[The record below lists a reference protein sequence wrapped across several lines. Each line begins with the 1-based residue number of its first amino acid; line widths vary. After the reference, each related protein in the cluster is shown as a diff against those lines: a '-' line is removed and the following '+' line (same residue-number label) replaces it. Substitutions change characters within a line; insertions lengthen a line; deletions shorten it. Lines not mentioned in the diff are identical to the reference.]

1 MHRVNRSVPW
11 KEQAKAGLAPDLTV
25 RECQK
30 GGSGRHELGPL
41 DEIGEHV
48 VAELRGRVAPSPEPS
63 ATDAL
68 RYVRLSEDANHCW
81 RAAARI

>member
-11 KEQAKAGLAPDLTV
+11 KERAKAGLAPDLTA

-30 GGSGRHELGPL
+30 GDSGRHELGPL

-48 VAELRGRVAPSPEPS
+48 VAELRGRVAEGFR
-63 ATDAL
+63 AVRDGCA
-68 RYVRLSEDANHCW
+68 YVRLVEVPD
-81 RAAARI
+81 